1 MKQSPI
7 SRLALFNRNRPVTPV
22 DVLAP
27 IAPSDTPIF
36 ARLAAESPLPS
47 WDDVK
52 AVA

>member
-1 MKQSPI
+1 MK
-7 SRLALFNRNRPVTPV
+7 LFNRNRPVTPV

-47 WDDVK
+47 WDD
-52 AVA
+52 AEQVAA